1 MFTEYWKQY
10 SKLNRKDE
18 PNMKLNKEQVNVIM
32 ARKQLS
38 IRDVCERG
46 NLSED
51 TFKQAKGKKYKTI
64 TPITAGKI
72 AIGLGVDVTEIIESG
87 D

>member
-1 MFTEYWKQY
+1 
-10 SKLNRKDE
+10 
-18 PNMKLNKEQVNVIM
+18 MKLNKEQISVIM

-38 IRDVCERG
+38 IRDVCEKG

-51 TFKQAKGKKYKTI
+51 TFKQAKGGKYKSV

-72 AIGLGVDVTEIIESG
+72 AVGLDVDVTEIIESG